1 MTPFRL
7 TIGFLGALLISIVGC
22 HFGPQIENL
31 ETARRPEGV
40 KVTVYLAG
48 GESKGSPPQ
57 GELLDVRRESVLV
70 NIWREPDSGY
80 ASPRLVTK
88 IDNRFIDHVDAGS
101 FGRMDPDGR
110 TAEADRARL
119 RRVSRF
125 PQGLAPDL
133 LEELLNAQGQESL
146 AILSE

>member
-1 MTPFRL
+1 M
-7 TIGFLGALLISIVGC
+7 
-22 HFGPQIENL
+22 
-31 ETARRPEGV
+31 
-40 KVTVYLAG
+40 KVTVHLAG

-80 ASPRLVTK
+80 VSPRLVTM
-88 IDNRFIDHVDAGS
+88 IDNRFIDHVDAGL

-133 LEELLNAQGQESL
+133 LEELLKAQGQESL